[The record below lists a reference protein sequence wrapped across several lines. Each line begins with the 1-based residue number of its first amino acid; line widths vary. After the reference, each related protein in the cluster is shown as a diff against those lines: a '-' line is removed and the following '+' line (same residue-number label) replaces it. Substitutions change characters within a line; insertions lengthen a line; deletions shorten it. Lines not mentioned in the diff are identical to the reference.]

1 MFKVTLTESDLQS
14 LTRFCRIAMI
24 GKYRDRR
31 QWISRTAYKSCLKEI
46 RQAKEGKDGRPNF
59 HIAPN

>member
-1 MFKVTLTESDLQS
+1 MYKVKLNETDLQTIS
-14 LTRFCRIAMI
+14 RFGRIAMI
-24 GKYRDRR
+24 GKYSDRR
-31 QWISRTAYKSCLKEI
+31 QWVSRTAYKSCLKEI